1 MAKKE
6 AARRYPPQFG
16 HWNGAPQAFIC
27 GIGNSLAESETIAAA
42 LAALRKEYQD
52 ALVRRTEQPPTGR

>member
-6 AARRYPPQFG
+6 TARRYPPQFG
-16 HWNGAPQAFIC
+16 HWDGAPQSFIC
-27 GIGNSLAESETIAAA
+27 GIGNSLAESETFAAA

-52 ALVRRTEQPPTGR
+52 ALVRRAEQPSERR